1 MWWDKKQSR
10 QETGRPAPMGPV
22 LGGHFGFDLRRRTL
36 VGTVAS
42 LFALSATRGL
52 SALGPQEE
60 DPGAVIDAE
69 HYVLVD
75 GWVIPGKFFR
85 N

>member
-1 MWWDKKQSR
+1 MWWGKKQSR
-10 QETGRPAPMGPV
+10 QETVRPMPIGPG
-22 LGGHFGFDLRRRTL
+22 LGADSGVNLRRRTL
-36 VGTVAS
+36 VGAVAS
-42 LFALSATRGL
+42 VFALANTPGL

-60 DPGAVIDAE
+60 EPGAVIDAE